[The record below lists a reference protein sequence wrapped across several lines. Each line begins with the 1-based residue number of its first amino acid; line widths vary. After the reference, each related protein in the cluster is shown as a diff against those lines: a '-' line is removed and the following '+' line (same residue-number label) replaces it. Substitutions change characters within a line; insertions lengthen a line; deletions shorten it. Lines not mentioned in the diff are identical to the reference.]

1 MLSHRDTEP
10 QSRKRKEA
18 FSAISF
24 PLLLCVSV
32 ALWLTAIRNPQS
44 AIRNQLRGRGALL
57 TGAGLLMFFC
67 LIAVL
72 ADLLA
77 PYDYSSLSRRE
88 PLAPPTTIRFRD
100 AQGRWHARPFIY
112 ARRLIDPATQS
123 YEEITD
129 RAYPLELFA
138 RGYSYEFLWLFPT
151 DLHLFG
157 TRVEAGDEAP
167 RIYLLGADRFGRDR
181 LSRLLMGSRYSLFIG
196 PIGALLASALGV
208 LIGVAAGY
216 VGGWTDAVLM
226 RSADVMMALPTLVLI
241 LAMRATFPPGLPP
254 ADAIKLLLI
263 VFVMLGWA
271 EMARLARGLTRELRR
286 REYVVAAV
294 SLGCSPARLI
304 VRHILPGAALPLAAR
319 ALLILPAFLLAETAL
334 SFLGVGLQEPEAS
347 WGSLLTSVDGM
358 LFKRG
363 HALAELSPALAIML
377 FVLGARL
384 LGDGLGKEGR
394 EREKIQGFEDSEET
408 KYEKKKEA

>member
-1 MLSHRDTEP
+1 
-10 QSRKRKEA
+10 
-18 FSAISF
+18 
-24 PLLLCVSV
+24 
-32 ALWLTAIRNPQS
+32 
-44 AIRNQLRGRGALL
+44 
-57 TGAGLLMFFC
+57 
-67 LIAVL
+67 
-72 ADLLA
+72 
-77 PYDYSSLSRRE
+77 
-88 PLAPPTTIRFRD
+88 
-100 AQGRWHARPFIY
+100 
-112 ARRLIDPATQS
+112 LIDPATQR

-157 TRVEAGDEAP
+157 TRVEAGVEAP
-167 RIYLLGADRFGRDR
+167 RVYLLGADKFGRDR
-181 LSRLLMGSRYSLFIG
+181 LSRLLMATRYSLFIG

-208 LIGVAAGY
+208 LIGGVAGY

-226 RSADVMMALPTLVLI
+226 RAADVMLALPTLVLI
-241 LAMRATFPPGLPP
+241 LAVRATFPPGLPP

-263 VFVMLGWA
+263 LFVMLGWA
-271 EMARLARGLTRELRR
+271 EMARLARGLTRELRQ
-286 REYVVAAV
+286 REYVLAAV
-294 SLGCSPARLI
+294 SLGCSPARVI
-304 VRHILPGAALPLAAR
+304 VRHILPGAALSLAAQ

-347 WGSLLTSVDGM
+347 WGSLLAVVDGR
-358 LFKRG
+358 LFSRG

-384 LGDGLGKEGR
+384 LGDGLGKEGK

-408 KYEKKKEA
+408 KDEKKKEA

>member
-1 MLSHRDTEP
+1 MRIESVIVDSIDN
-10 QSRKRKEA
+10 QSA
-18 FSAISF
+18 
-24 PLLLCVSV
+24 
-32 ALWLTAIRNPQS
+32 TRNPQS
-44 AIRNQLRGRGALL
+44 AIRNRLRGRGALL
-57 TGAGLLMFFC
+57 TGAGLIMFFC
-67 LIAVL
+67 LTAVF

-112 ARRLIDPATQS
+112 ERRLIDPATQR

-138 RGYSYEFLWLFPT
+138 RGYSYEFLWFYPT

-157 TRVEAGDEAP
+157 ARAEAGVEVP
-167 RIYLLGADRFGRDR
+167 RVYLLGADKFGRDR
-181 LSRLLMGSRYSLFIG
+181 LSRLLMACRYSLLIG

-216 VGGWTDAVLM
+216 MGGWTDAVLM
-226 RSADVMMALPTLVLI
+226 RAADVMMALPTLVLI
-241 LAMRATFPPGLPP
+241 LAVRATFPPGLPP

-263 VFVMLGWA
+263 VLVMLGWA
-271 EMARLARGLTRELRR
+271 KMSRLARGLTRELSR
-286 REYVVAAV
+286 REYVMAAV
-294 SLGCSPARLI
+294 SLGCSPARVI
-304 VRHILPGAALPLAAR
+304 VRHILPGAALSLTAQ
-319 ALLILPAFLLAETAL
+319 ALLILPDFLLAETAL
-334 SFLGVGLQEPEAS
+334 SYLGVGLQEPEAS
-347 WGSLLTSVDGM
+347 WGSLLTAMDGK

-363 HALAELSPALAIML
+363 HSLAELAPALAITL

-384 LGDGLGKEGR
+384 LGDGLGREGR
-394 EREKIQGFEDSEET
+394 EREKIQGYEDNEET

>member
-1 MLSHRDTEP
+1 MKIVTPSEIEDRDRTAPGEN
-10 QSRKRKEA
+10 QS
-18 FSAISF
+18 
-24 PLLLCVSV
+24 
-32 ALWLTAIRNPQS
+32 AIRNPQS
-44 AIRNQLRGRGALL
+44 QIRNWLRGRGALL
-57 TGAGLLMFFC
+57 TGASLVMFFC
-67 LIAVL
+67 LIAVF

-100 AQGRWHARPFIY
+100 AQGRWHARPFVY
-112 ARRLIDPATQS
+112 ARQLLDPATQR

-157 TRVEAGDEAP
+157 TRAEAGVEAP
-167 RIYLLGADRFGRDR
+167 RVYLLGADKFGRDR
-181 LSRLLMGSRYSLFIG
+181 LSRLLMATRYSLLIG

-208 LIGVAAGY
+208 LIGGVAGY

-226 RSADVMMALPTLVLI
+226 RAADVMLALPTLVLV

-263 VFVMLGWA
+263 LFLMLGWA
-271 EMARLARGLTRELRR
+271 EMARLARGLIMELRQ
-286 REYVVAAV
+286 REYVMAAV
-294 SLGCSPARLI
+294 SLGCSTARI
-304 VRHILPGAALPLAAR
+304 IFRHILPGAAMSLAAQ

-347 WGSLLTSVDGM
+347 WGKLLADVDGKI
-358 LFKRG
+358 FKRG
-363 HALAELSPALAIML
+363 HPLAEFSPALALML

-384 LGDGLGKEGR
+384 LGDGLGNEGR
-394 EREKIQGFEDSEET
+394 EREKIQGFEVDDET
-408 KYEKKKEA
+408 KEGRKKEA

>member
-24 PLLLCVSV
+24 PLLLCGSV
-32 ALWLTAIRNPQS
+32 ALWLTAIRN
-44 AIRNQLRGRGALL
+44 RLRGRGALL
-57 TGAGLLMFFC
+57 TGAGLVMFFC

-77 PYDYSSLSRRE
+77 PYDYSSISRRE

-112 ARRLIDPATQS
+112 ARRLIDPVTQR

-129 RAYPLELFA
+129 QAYPLELFA

-181 LSRLLMGSRYSLFIG
+181 LSRLLMGSRYSLIIG

-208 LIGVAAGY
+208 LIGGAAGY

-226 RSADVMMALPTLVLI
+226 RAADVMMALPTLVLI
-241 LAMRATFPPGLPP
+241 LAVRATFPPGLPP
-254 ADAIKLLLI
+254 ADAIKFLLI
-263 VFVMLGWA
+263 IFVMLGWA
-271 EMARLARGLTRELRR
+271 EMARLAPGLIRELRQ
-286 REYVVAAV
+286 REYVEAAV
-294 SLGCSPARLI
+294 SLGSSPARVI
-304 VRHILPGAALPLAAR
+304 VRHILPGAALSLAVQ
-319 ALLILPAFLLAETAL
+319 ALLILPALLLAETAL
-334 SFLGVGLQEPEAS
+334 SFLGVGLQ
-347 WGSLLTSVDGM
+347 
-358 LFKRG
+358 
-363 HALAELSPALAIML
+363 
-377 FVLGARL
+377 
-384 LGDGLGKEGR
+384 
-394 EREKIQGFEDSEET
+394 
-408 KYEKKKEA
+408 

>member
-1 MLSHRDTEP
+1 MDYRRWLRLLSG
-10 QSRKRKEA
+10 
-18 FSAISF
+18 
-24 PLLLCVSV
+24 
-32 ALWLTAIRNPQS
+32 
-44 AIRNQLRGRGALL
+44 LRGRGALL
-57 TGAGLLMFFC
+57 AGAGLVMFFC
-67 LIAVL
+67 LIAVF

-112 ARRLIDPATQS
+112 ARLFDPATQR

-129 RAYPLELFA
+129 RAYPLELFS
-138 RGYSYEFLWLFPT
+138 RSYSYEFLWRFQT

-157 TRVEAGDEAP
+157 TRAEAGVEAP
-167 RIYLLGADRFGRDR
+167 RVYLLGTDKFGRDR
-181 LSRLLMGSRYSLFIG
+181 LSRLLMATRYSLLIG

-208 LIGVAAGY
+208 FIGGAAGY

-226 RSADVMMALPTLVLI
+226 RAADVMLALPTLVLI
-241 LAMRATFPPGLPP
+241 LAVRATFPPGLPP

-263 VFVMLGWA
+263 LFALMGWA
-271 EMARLARGLTRELRR
+271 EMARLARGLIMDLRQ
-286 REYVVAAV
+286 REYVMAAV
-294 SLGCSPARLI
+294 SLGCSPARVI
-304 VRHILPGAALPLAAR
+304 FRHIAPGAAMSLAAQ

-347 WGSLLTSVDGM
+347 WGSLLTAVDGR

-363 HALAELSPALAIML
+363 HALAEFSPALALML

-384 LGDGLGKEGR
+384 LGDGLGNEGR
-394 EREKIQGFEDSEET
+394 EREKFQWSEGIEET
-408 KYEKKKEA
+408 KEWKKKEG

>member
-32 ALWLTAIRNPQS
+32 SLWLTAIRN
-44 AIRNQLRGRGALL
+44 RLRGRGALL
-57 TGAGLLMFFC
+57 TGAALVMFFC
-67 LIAVL
+67 LVAVF

-88 PLAPPTTIRFRD
+88 PLAPSTTIRFRD
-100 AQGRWHARPFIY
+100 AQGGWHARPFIY
-112 ARRLIDPATQS
+112 ARRLIDPATQR
-123 YEEITD
+123 YEEVTD
-129 RAYPLELFA
+129 RAYRLELFA

-157 TRVEAGDEAP
+157 VRAEAGVEAP
-167 RIYLLGADRFGRDR
+167 RVYLLGADKFGRDR
-181 LSRLLMGSRYSLFIG
+181 LSRLLMAGRYSLLIG

-208 LIGVAAGY
+208 LIGGMAGY
-216 VGGWTDAVLM
+216 VGGWTDAALM
-226 RSADVMMALPTLVLI
+226 RAADVMLALPTLVLI
-241 LAMRATFPPGLPP
+241 LAVRATFPPGLRP

-263 VFVMLGWA
+263 IFIALGWA
-271 EMARLARGLTRELRR
+271 EMARLARSLTRELRR

-294 SLGCSPARLI
+294 SLGCSPARVI

-347 WGSLLTSVDGM
+347 WGSLLASVDGM

-408 KYEKKKEA
+408 KDEKKKEA